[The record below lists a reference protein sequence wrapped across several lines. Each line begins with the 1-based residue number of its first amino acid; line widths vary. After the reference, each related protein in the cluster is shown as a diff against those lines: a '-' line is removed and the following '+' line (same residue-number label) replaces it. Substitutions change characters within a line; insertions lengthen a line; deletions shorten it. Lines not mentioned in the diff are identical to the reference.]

1 MAYPYDDPEQLAL
14 ANYLMTQG
22 RPGQIGMT
30 GRQAA
35 TMAGSMAPGAGLAD
49 MLGLYPAGDQGFN
62 PSLRQNLGKG
72 EYMDALFQMLG
83 AGGDLAMATGVGAPV
98 GMTMK
103 SIAATGKAGKA
114 AKKAKPAKN
123 IEEFLSM
130 ASRGKMHTAKNAA
143 QELNDLKAGES
154 KFAELYLDW
163 DHPDTYD
170 LDKQMKDLGFLS
182 YYDRG
187 SDLSY
192 FYKDPKDIAPVVRAE
207 NPLERG
213 LSYGYSQDDIANF
226 YLKRRG
232 GNVDAAYQ
240 EYLADVNKPGFDPK
254 ELRKRYPK
262 TLAGAP
268 AFDEKKGKQYIS
280 KMNSAEA
287 LAVEAAR
294 KAAQKDIDK
303 GNYKPM
309 FDVEKRYYAD
319 PTKYNI
325 QGNTLTDA
333 IPAKPETIAKYE
345 AMYNTP
351 EAKARLT
358 EAFKKG
364 SQDPM
369 TKDWYAMG
377 QLESEYIKRLGPDV
391 GRQRFNEDFAQ
402 AMAATTGGADPTSN
416 FLMGSFGNYQRARQ
430 KYIPS
435 NAYDMPYPIGGRYA
449 SGNMKMYDKVL
460 VKGNPLT
467 AADQPKRFNFASDF
481 LGDTSRATIDEQM
494 MTGILPT
501 LKAPVAGSY
510 GVAEKVVTDLAK
522 QLGVNPANA
531 QDVMWAGLKDVPG
544 KPMIQ
549 HVNESIER
557 TARITGQ
564 TPEQVLD
571 AMIRNRAP
579 MYSAAPIGLMGL
591 MGYDQYGSQGAD

>member
-14 ANYLMTQG
+14 ANYLMTQA
-22 RPGQIGMT
+22 RPGQASMT

-114 AKKAKPAKN
+114 AKK
-123 IEEFLSM
+123 
-130 ASRGKMHTAKNAA
+130 GKQAA
-143 QELNDLKAGES
+143 
-154 KFAELYLDW
+154 
-163 DHPDTYD
+163 
-170 LDKQMKDLGFLS
+170 
-182 YYDRG
+182 
-187 SDLSY
+187 
-192 FYKDPKDIAPVVRAE
+192 
-207 NPLERG
+207 
-213 LSYGYSQDDIANF
+213 
-226 YLKRRG
+226 
-232 GNVDAAYQ
+232 
-240 EYLADVNKPGFDPK
+240 GFDPVKMRTQYPDTLPGVPAVDKKTGK
-254 ELRKRYPK
+254 EYI
-262 TLAGAP
+262 A
-268 AFDEKKGKQYIS
+268 KQ
-280 KMNSAEA
+280 NSPEA
-287 LAVEAAR
+287 LAVEKAR

-303 GNYKPM
+303 GNYTPM

-377 QLESEYIKRLGPDV
+377 QLESEYIKRLGPDA

-430 KYIPS
+430 LPIPS
-435 NAYDMPYPIGGRYA
+435 NAYDMPYPIGGRFA